1 MTDKEI
7 QALVADSEELKQWNR
22 TLEAKVKEVAKTDP
36 VVAKMYQEYLDQK
49 AARNVVQKEV

>member
-7 QALVADSEELKQWNR
+7 QALVDDSEELKQWNR